1 MRVPV
6 IINNYN
12 LLTWPKEMVNRL
24 KQWEN
29 IGEIIIVDNASD
41 YEPLLEW
48 YDTSPCTVIRLE
60 SNMGHKAPWDS
71 GVVSGLGTSVY
82 AITDPDLD
90 LSSTSKK
97 TINKCL
103 KALYEFKGVGK
114 VGLRLEYKDVPEASS
129 YYEHIQSYERNRQ
142 INTRIVNGVLIDVS
156 IDTTFAVYD
165 VPNYFIG
172 GVSLPE
178 SARHIPWY
186 YSKEERESDAEFSQ
200 YIKSATSAS
209 SYKTFLNL

>member
-1 MRVPV
+1 M
-6 IINNYN
+6 
-12 LLTWPKEMVNRL
+12 
-24 KQWEN
+24 
-29 IGEIIIVDNASD
+29 
-41 YEPLLEW
+41 
-48 YDTSPCTVIRLE
+48 
-60 SNMGHKAPWDS
+60 
-71 GVVSGLGTSVY
+71 
-82 AITDPDLD
+82 
-90 LSSTSKK
+90 
-97 TINKCL
+97 
-103 KALYEFKGVGK
+103 YEFKGVGK

-172 GVSLPE
+172 GVSLSE

-186 YSKEERESDAEFSQ
+186 YSKEERENDAEFSQ

-209 SYKTFLNL
+209 SYKTFLNLN

>member
-97 TINKCL
+97 PL
-103 KALYEFKGVGK
+103 
-114 VGLRLEYKDVPEASS
+114 
-129 YYEHIQSYERNRQ
+129 
-142 INTRIVNGVLIDVS
+142 
-156 IDTTFAVYD
+156 
-165 VPNYFIG
+165 
-172 GVSLPE
+172 
-178 SARHIPWY
+178 
-186 YSKEERESDAEFSQ
+186 
-200 YIKSATSAS
+200 TSALKLCMNS
-209 SYKTFLNL
+209 KG